1 MKQIIS
7 NILHW
12 VINGL
17 LIGGLIAFSV
27 LFFMRGDTFHATL
40 DLLYLVIILSNF
52 IYRHEHKKM
61 KKDRDTALAA
71 SKELILQN
79 KNLTEKL
86 RDINDPFM
94 KNREIYVANTPVNM
108 CVINSKLK
116 YNRKE
121 VIECSND
128 EREKRYHEIE
138 HQARAKLLK
147 DIIDT
152 ELITIGH
159 TTNDEGERVCTA
171 EIIVGVKG
179 NKNVDEIINSL
190 NH

>member
-1 MKQIIS
+1 MKKKIS
-7 NILHW
+7 DILSW

-17 LIGGLIAFSV
+17 LTGGLITFGV
-27 LFFMRGDTFHATL
+27 IFFMRGDTFHAVL
-40 DLLYLVIILSNF
+40 DLLYLFIILSNF

-61 KKDRDTALAA
+61 KKERDTAFDA

-79 KNLTEKL
+79 EKLTEKL

-94 KNREIYVANTPVNM
+94 NNREIYVAKTLVKM
-108 CVINSKLK
+108 CVINSQIK
-116 YNRKE
+116 YNKKE

-128 EREKRYHEIE
+128 EREKRYKEIE
-138 HQARAKLLK
+138 RQARAKLLK
-147 DIIDT
+147 DIIET

-159 TTNDEGERVCTA
+159 TTNFEGERVCTA

-179 NKNVDEIINSL
+179 NKNINEIINS
-190 NH
+190 